1 MRTSERRALAWAAA
15 GHVALAAALSLG
27 WSRMAET
34 QPVPPGIA
42 VDLEL
47 AEAGGGGAPA
57 AAAPAPAAA
66 APEPLP
72 EAQPEPPAPEEAQPL
87 APEPQEVVEPEPEPV
102 AEPAPQPTPARREQ
116 PPRPERRPPPRAEP
130 IGRTERPA
138 QARPAEPDARELAA
152 ALDRALARPAPA
164 AREARPAP
172 GPDAGRGPGAT
183 AAARPGPAG
192 GGGLSPDA
200 LASLAAAIK
209 AQVTRCW
216 NPPVGQARPST
227 VTLRLQLARDGSLA
241 RPPEIVAQT
250 GETDPALRRPFD
262 ESARRAVLQCAPL
275 RLPAEMYDAW
285 RDVELNFDPRD
296 LA

>member
-1 MRTSERRALAWAAA
+1 MRASERRALAWAAA
-15 GHVALAAALSLG
+15 GHVALAAGLSLG

-34 QPVPPGIA
+34 QPAPPGIA

-47 AEAGGGGAPA
+47 AEAGGGAPA
-57 AAAPAPAAA
+57 AAAEPAPAAA

-72 EAQPEPPAPEEAQPL
+72 EALPEPPAEEEAQPL
-87 APEPQEVVEPEPEPV
+87 PPEPQPAVEPEPEPV
-102 AEPAPQPTPARREQ
+102 AEPAPPPPPPRREP
-116 PPRPERRPPPRAEP
+116 PPRPERQPPPRAE
-130 IGRTERPA
+130 RTERPA
-138 QARPAEPDARELAA
+138 PHARPAEPDARDLAA

-164 AREARPAP
+164 VREARPAP
-172 GPDAGRGPGAT
+172 GPDTGRRPGAT
-183 AAARPGPAG
+183 AMARPGPAG

-250 GETDPALRRPFD
+250 GESDPALRRPFD